1 VRVAIDYRPA
11 LRERSGVGEYTHQLV
26 KALLAAFPPGTSTNQ
41 LELSLFSSS
50 WKDRLVVAPE
60 LSGARAIDRRIP
72 VRLLNLAWH
81 RLEWPPLEWLGGGPF
96 DVTHSSHP
104 LLMPS
109 STAAQVV
116 TIHDL
121 NFLSH
126 PERTRAEIRRDYAT
140 LAREHANRADRVI
153 VSSAFARDEVERVL
167 GVPADRIALCPAGSP
182 GWPPRQAPPRNGYVL
197 FFGTLEP
204 RKNIGGLLDAY
215 ERLLA
220 GAPKGAPHDR
230 NDTTPYDRTDE
241 TTSVGRP
248 FRGAGPYVERPFRA
262 AEAHRIPELV
272 LAGRATDSARP
283 WLERIERPPLK
294 GRVRHIGYVDSSM
307 RQALYEGARLLVQP
321 SFEEGFGLPV
331 LEAMSLGVPIVAARR
346 GSLPE
351 VVGDAGPLVD
361 PERPDDIAAAIAQLL
376 ADDDYAAACAAK
388 GLARARAFSWERT
401 AHLVLDVY
409 RQAIAQRARGGPRH

>member
-11 LRERSGVGEYTHQLV
+11 LRDRSGVGEYTHQLV
-26 KALLAAFPPGTSTNQ
+26 KALLAASPPGTSTNQ

-220 GAPKGAPHDR
+220 GTPKGAPHDR
-230 NDTTPYDRTDE
+230 SY
-241 TTSVGRP
+241 VG
-248 FRGAGPYVERPFRA
+248 RPFRA

-272 LAGRATDSARP
+272 LAGRATDDARA

-401 AHLVLDVY
+401 AHLVVDVY
-409 RQAIAQRARGGPRH
+409 RQAIAQRARSGPRH

>member
-26 KALLAAFPPGTSTNQ
+26 RALLAACPPETSANQ

-50 WKDRLVVAPE
+50 WRDRLVVAPE

-81 RLEWPPLEWLGGGPF
+81 RLEWPPVEWLGGRRF

-121 NFLSH
+121 HFLSH
-126 PERTRAEIRRDYAT
+126 PERTRAEVRRDYPT

-153 VSSAFARDEVERVL
+153 VSSAFARGEVERVL
-167 GVPADRIALCPAGSP
+167 GVPADRIALCPAGAP
-182 GWPPRQAPPRNGYVL
+182 AWTPRQAAPADGYLL

-215 ERLLA
+215 ELFLTGGPE
-220 GAPKGAPHDR
+220 GAVKAPDL
-230 NDTTPYDRTDE
+230 
-241 TTSVGRP
+241 
-248 FRGAGPYVERPFRA
+248 
-262 AEAHRIPELV
+262 I
-272 LAGRATDSARP
+272 LAGRATADAQQ
-283 WLERIERPPLK
+283 WLDRIERPPLE
-294 GRVRHIGYVDSSM
+294 GHVRHIGYVDSSK
-307 RQALYEGARLLVQP
+307 RQSLYEGARLLLQP
-321 SFEEGFGLPV
+321 SFEEGFGLTV
-331 LEAMSLGVPIVAARR
+331 LEAMSLGVPVVAANR

-351 VVGDAGPLVD
+351 VVGDAAPLVD
-361 PERPDDIAAAIAQLL
+361 PERPAEIAGAIARLIS
-376 ADDDYAAACAAK
+376 DDAYAAECAAK
-388 GLARARAFSWERT
+388 GLARARTFSWERT

-409 RQAIAQRARGGPRH
+409 REAIAHRARRGPRN